1 MPRTRP
7 TASARL
13 PFACVLLC
21 LAVVP
26 SVGAAA
32 AEPGGSLALLPSGP
46 PAAAL
51 RALLARGPQPPFAPA
66 EPPLILAANNGPAV
80 PAAPS
85 SRQPLL
91 GRPPAVDDRQ
101 EGHVVEVAGGWR
113 RHFIYEDSFAS
124 GWFQHDPT
132 IEGRASVRWD
142 RERGALVIEGGPR
155 ERRSIRFGYRF
166 VSPFVVKDPVAELT
180 GRIAGTRRDSVALCF
195 ADGERLHHPARAFG
209 RERGHGFHLTT
220 SAARRLKGR
229 RLAVCFAAD
238 LAPGSSVVLTGFR
251 VKGRVKWDEGLT
263 TARLERAAD
272 GRRLYRDTFESPKVF
287 NYARIGNQD
296 ALGWERGRLF
306 VRDGEADSAPVT
318 LTQKVLL
325 GTPVRAVALRV
336 RHGASG
342 PATSEF
348 GLSLDGRT
356 VLTRT
361 RAHDAAGL
369 AEVRLDDAARLADT
383 RRVYV
388 HITLPPSAALSN
400 LELAGVPTAAR

>member
-1 MPRTRP
+1 
-7 TASARL
+7 L
-13 PFACVLLC
+13 V
-21 LAVVP
+21 
-26 SVGAAA
+26 
-32 AEPGGSLALLPSGP
+32 
-46 PAAAL
+46 
-51 RALLARGPQPPFAPA
+51 
-66 EPPLILAANNGPAV
+66 LAANPEPVG

-85 SRQPLL
+85 SRRPLL
-91 GRPPAVDDRQ
+91 GRSPAVDDRQ

-113 RHFIYEDSFAS
+113 RHFIYQDGFQSR
-124 GWFQHDPT
+124 WFQHDPT

-142 RERGALVIEGGPR
+142 REQGALVLEGGPR
-155 ERRSIRFGYRF
+155 ERRRVRFGYRF
-166 VSPFVVKDPVAELT
+166 VSPFVIKDPVAELT

-195 ADGERLHHPARAFG
+195 SDSEGLHHAARVFG

-251 VKGRVKWDEGLT
+251 VKGRVKPDEGLT

-296 ALGWERGRLF
+296 ALAWERGRVF
-306 VRDGEADSAPVT
+306 VRAGQKDAAPVT

-336 RHGASG
+336 RHGSSG
-342 PATSEF
+342 AATGEF

-356 VLTRT
+356 VLTRQ
-361 RAHDAAGL
+361 RARDAAGL
-369 AEVRLDDAARLADT
+369 AEVRLADAARLADA

-388 HITLPPSAALSN
+388 HITLPPSAALSH
-400 LELAGVPTAAR
+400 LELAGVPTQ